1 MRKRKVCLKS
11 ISARFPNG
19 GIPRDPNGSARA
31 AMHQKFREG
40 ADLGRLESLGV
51 EFRQDFP
58 DVVVMT
64 RRGEIVSPL
73 ALQNMK

>member
-1 MRKRKVCLKS
+1 
-11 ISARFPNG
+11 
-19 GIPRDPNGSARA
+19 
-31 AMHQKFREG
+31 MHQKFREG
-40 ADLGRLESLGV
+40 AALGRLESLGV